1 MILNASLVAAHSSEL
16 AVDIEPG
23 LWKVESRLHLR
34 VRNQISSRILRRLKV
49 EYSRH
54 SHLYTLLNHVKPP
67 LYALGGRGI
76 LAAELQV
83 VHLLAQTR

>member
-1 MILNASLVAAHSSEL
+1 M
-16 AVDIEPG
+16 
-23 LWKVESRLHLR
+23 
-34 VRNQISSRILRRLKV
+34 VRSQIPSRILRRLKV
-49 EYSRH
+49 ECYRH

-76 LAAELQV
+76 LAAEL

>member
-1 MILNASLVAAHSSEL
+1 MAAHSSEL
-16 AVDIEPG
+16 AVDIKPG
-23 LWKVESRLHLR
+23 LWKIELKLHLM
-34 VRNQISSRILRRLKV
+34 VRSQIPSRILRRHKV
-49 EYSRH
+49 ECYRH

-76 LAAELQV
+76 LAAEL